1 MTCVA
6 VSVKHLTLATDSRCS
21 SEGGMCEV
29 IKAKRVGKGIVG
41 AAGDWDDVL
50 KFWDVLEGKPPKDA
64 VLRNDAELE
73 GIELH
78 PDGIFLYTA
87 SGKRFAIR
95 DQFYAIGSGGP
106 YAIGAMAMGA
116 TPAEAV
122 ALASRFDP
130 ATGGQIETHQLKA
143 VNGSNIKNKRR

>member
-1 MTCVA
+1 
-6 VSVKHLTLATDSRCS
+6 
-21 SEGGMCEV
+21 MCEV
-29 IKAKRVGKGIVG
+29 SKARKVGKGIVG

-50 KFWDVLEGKPPKDA
+50 RFWEVLQGKPLKDA
-64 VLRNDAELE
+64 GLTGDSEME
-73 GIELH
+73 GIEIH

-87 SGKRFAIR
+87 SGKRFAIQ

-116 TPAEAV
+116 TPEEAV

-130 ATGGQIETHQLKA
+130 ATGGKIETHQLKA
-143 VNGSNIKNKRR
+143 AHGSSTKSKRR

>member
-1 MTCVA
+1 MV
-6 VSVKHLTLATDSRCS
+6 
-21 SEGGMCEV
+21 
-29 IKAKRVGKGIVG
+29 KAKTVGKGIVG
-41 AAGDWDDVL
+41 AAGNWDDVL
-50 KFWDVLEGKPPKDA
+50 KFWEVLQGKPAKETG
-64 VLRNDAELE
+64 LGGDAELE

-130 ATGGQIETHQLKA
+130 ATGGKIETHQLKA
-143 VNGSNIKNKRR
+143 TNGSTKSKRR

>member
-6 VSVKHLTLATDSRCS
+6 VSVKHRTLATDSRCS
-21 SEGGMCEV
+21 SDGGMCEV

-50 KFWDVLEGKPPKDA
+50 KFWDVLQGKPLKDA
-64 VLRNDAELE
+64 LRNDAELE

-78 PDGIFLYTA
+78 PEGIFLYTA

-116 TPAEAV
+116 TPEEAV

-130 ATGGQIETHQLKA
+130 ATGGQIEKHQLKA
-143 VNGSNIKNKRR
+143 ANGRTTKNRR

>member
-1 MTCVA
+1 
-6 VSVKHLTLATDSRCS
+6 
-21 SEGGMCEV
+21 MCEV
-29 IKAKRVGKGIVG
+29 IKAKKIGKGIVG

-50 KFWDVLEGKPPKDA
+50 KFWDVLQGKPLKDA
-64 VLRNDAELE
+64 GLRNDAELE

-87 SGKRFAIR
+87 TGKRFAIR

-116 TPAEAV
+116 TPEEAV

-130 ATGGQIETHQLKA
+130 ATGGKIETHQIKA
-143 VNGSNIKNKRR
+143 ANVSSKNKRR

>member
-1 MTCVA
+1 
-6 VSVKHLTLATDSRCS
+6 
-21 SEGGMCEV
+21 MCEV
-29 IKAKRVGKGIVG
+29 VKAKVVGQGIVG

-50 KFWDVLEGKPPKDA
+50 KFWDVLQGKPLKDA
-64 VLRNDAELE
+64 GLSGAELE

-116 TPAEAV
+116 TPEEAV

-130 ATGGQIETHQLKA
+130 ATGGHIETLQLKA
-143 VNGSNIKNKRR
+143 TNGRTTKSKRR

>member
-1 MTCVA
+1 
-6 VSVKHLTLATDSRCS
+6 
-21 SEGGMCEV
+21 MCEV
-29 IKAKRVGKGIVG
+29 VKAKIVGKGIVG

-50 KFWDVLEGKPPKDA
+50 KFWEVLQGKPVKDA
-64 VLRNDAELE
+64 GLGGDAELE

-122 ALASRFDP
+122 ALASQFDP
-130 ATGGQIETHQLKA
+130 ATGGKIETHQLKA
-143 VNGSNIKNKRR
+143 TNGRTTKSNRR